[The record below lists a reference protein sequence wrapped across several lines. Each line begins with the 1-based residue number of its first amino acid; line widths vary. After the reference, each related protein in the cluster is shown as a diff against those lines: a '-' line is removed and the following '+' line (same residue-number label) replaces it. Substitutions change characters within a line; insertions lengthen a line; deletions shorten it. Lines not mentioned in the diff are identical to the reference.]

1 MGFNLRNQ
9 IILVSCLEGLVSKFG
24 YKIPIYSLFS
34 VSNLKKFMMLYLL
47 DNFFPFFNLIT
58 LTYTLFTL
66 KSMESLN
73 LESKVD
79 NMYVFYRNVIYC
91 LIEGNK

>member
-24 YKIPIYSLFS
+24 YKIPTYSLFS

-47 DNFFPFFNLIT
+47 DNFSLFLT
-58 LTYTLFTL
+58 LLL
-66 KSMESLN
+66 
-73 LESKVD
+73 
-79 NMYVFYRNVIYC
+79 
-91 LIEGNK
+91 